1 MPAEFP
7 PPPSTPPRVPPPLP
21 TRAAPVNG
29 RAVEAGRGAAW
40 WSEGWR
46 LFLAAPAIWIG
57 ILVVYVLVV
66 VGLSMVPFLG
76 QIASGLLAPVLAA
89 GVMVGCRELDRGQP
103 LRIAHL
109 FACFDDRLVSL
120 LVASAIYLGA
130 WIVLWLLAGL
140 FVFGA
145 AGVGFAFSLLAGDPS
160 ALVSS
165 ALSGLGLGALVA
177 MLVVLLLS
185 IPLMMAFWFVPA
197 LIALRGDEPVTAMTA
212 SFSGSLS
219 NVLPLTVYSL
229 VGLVLAIVAS
239 IPFGLGWLVLGPMLA
254 GSVYA
259 SWRDIFA
266 PD

>member
-1 MPAEFP
+1 MPSEFP
-7 PPPSTPPRVPPPLP
+7 PPAPPPASFARSP
-21 TRAAPVNG
+21 TGRTGPTGG
-29 RAVEAGRGAAW
+29 RAVDAGRGSVW
-40 WSEGWR
+40 WSDGWR
-46 LFLAAPAIWIG
+46 LFRAAPGIWIG
-57 ILVVYVLVV
+57 ILVVYLLIV
-66 VGLSMVPFLG
+66 VGLSAIPWLG

-219 NVLPLTVYSL
+219 NVLPLAVYSL
-229 VGLVLAIVAS
+229 VGLVLAVVAS
-239 IPFGLGWLVLGPMLA
+239 VPFGLGWLVLGPMLA